1 MNYVNTGFLET
12 DIEFAKDLEQAL
24 QKHGIRFSEYNALSG
39 KTATF
44 SLDDVEGFIEKD
56 LEEIAA
62 TFYAEKIPLKGQI
75 DYYGDGNGRYVIH
88 NSPLHSY
95 TQDEAILMDATVS
108 ELLEELNR
116 KNSEICFLEF
126 RKDGRQ
132 VKRKFFASYK
142 EAYMEMKEKY
152 DTYFSV
158 DYPNFAISKHSA
170 FIHTFQ
176 NRLEWNLICS
186 NPSETE

>member
-1 MNYVNTGFLET
+1 MNYTNTGFLET
-12 DIEFAKDLEQAL
+12 DIEFAKDLEKAL
-24 QKHGIRFSEYNALSG
+24 QEHEIHFSEYDALNG

-44 SLDDVEGFIEKD
+44 YEEKRS
-56 LEEIAA
+56 
-62 TFYAEKIPLKGQI
+62 LKGQI
-75 DYYGDGNGRYVIH
+75 DFYGDENGRYAIH

>member
-1 MNYVNTGFLET
+1 M
-12 DIEFAKDLEQAL
+12 IW
-24 QKHGIRFSEYNALSG
+24 
-39 KTATF
+39 
-44 SLDDVEGFIEKD
+44 
-56 LEEIAA
+56 
-62 TFYAEKIPLKGQI
+62 AEKLPLKGQI

-88 NSPLHSY
+88 NSLLHSY
-95 TQDEAILMDATVS
+95 TQDEATLMDATVS

-126 RKDGRQ
+126 RKNGRQ
-132 VKRKFFASYK
+132 VKRKFFSSYK
-142 EAYMEMKEKY
+142 EAYMEMKAKY

-186 NPSETE
+186 NPSETK

>member
-1 MNYVNTGFLET
+1 MIGTKMEADPAYYKNGSKIRGGF
-12 DIEFAKDLEQAL
+12 
-24 QKHGIRFSEYNALSG
+24 
-39 KTATF
+39 
-44 SLDDVEGFIEKD
+44 
-56 LEEIAA
+56 
-62 TFYAEKIPLKGQI
+62 
-75 DYYGDGNGRYVIH
+75 
-88 NSPLHSY
+88 PLH
-95 TQDEAILMDATVS
+95 TNRWQLPAFGFC

-132 VKRKFFASYK
+132 VKRKFFSSYK
-142 EAYMEMKEKY
+142 EAYMEMKAKY

-186 NPSETE
+186 NPSETK